1 MSHNKYKFF
10 SKHKVGAM
18 KNSRKR
24 KVWLLQKIRMT
35 AEMKKRRQKN
45 ANHKRL
51 RKAKITQPN
60 REIGIP
66 RVISRKGVYDFNHCI
81 SILPR
86 NFTKADLIR
95 KFLPDNFR
103 YLIETES
110 SPFYSNEVEKEKY
123 TTNGIVLI
131 PENFSIV
138 DNPQDSYHAL
148 KMIVHGLLYENKQ
161 YLVLDYKKCNN
172 TELETQALLDLIL
185 MDYFKCRTICQKY
198 KLKGAKFSELKAENI
213 NDKDLQK
220 MIWSVGSPVN
230 LGIKEVKFPE
240 TEKFKLKTHDGKDGD
255 IIKQKDI
262 DTSRLLDYLV
272 NCLRRMKKQM
282 SPEKISD
289 MGNVIGET
297 LINAEEHSTLKR
309 RFSIG
314 YFTEYNENNSHYGL
328 FNLVIMNFGK
338 TIYQKFKSDDCP
350 NKTVVYRMKELS
362 KKYTEK
368 GFFNIGQIEEEC
380 LWTLYALQEGV
391 TSVSPDEFSKRGNG
405 SIQFIES
412 FFNIKGSKRKDDVS
426 QMTLVSGNTN
436 ILFDGTYEI
445 QEKIRDNQRF
455 KMMTF
460 NNSGNIE
467 EKPDNNYVKHTD
479 YHFPGTIFRA
489 KILINDD
496 DLV

>member
-1 MSHNKYKFF
+1 MIN
-10 SKHKVGAM
+10 AC
-18 KNSRKR
+18 KR
-24 KVWLLQKIRMT
+24 KVWLLQEIRMA
-35 AEMKKRRQKN
+35 AEMKKRQKKN
-45 ANHKRL
+45 AKCKRL
-51 RKAKITQPN
+51 RRSKKTQPT
-60 REIGIP
+60 RELSIP
-66 RVISRKGVYDFNHCI
+66 RVINRKGIYYFNHQI

-95 KFLPDNFR
+95 KFLPVNLR

-110 SPFYSNEVEKEKY
+110 SPFYSNEIKKEKY
-123 TTNGIVLI
+123 ITQGTVLI
-131 PENFSIV
+131 PQNFSII

-148 KMIVHGLLYENKQ
+148 KRIVHGLLYENTK
-161 YLVLDYKKCNN
+161 YLVLDYQQCNN

-185 MDYFKCRTICQKY
+185 MDYSKCRKVCQKY

-213 NDKDLQK
+213 NDKNLQK

-230 LGIKEVKFPE
+230 LGIKEIDFPE

-255 IIKQKDI
+255 IINQKDI
-262 DTSRLLDYLV
+262 DTSKLLDYLM
-272 NCLRRMKKQM
+272 NCLRRMKKEM

-314 YFTEYNENNSHYGL
+314 YFTEFNENNSHYGL

-350 NKTVVYRMKELS
+350 NKSVVNRMEELS

-368 GFFNIGQIEEEC
+368 GFFSIGHIEEEC

-412 FFNIKGSKRKDDVS
+412 FFNIKGSNGKDDVS
-426 QMTLVSGNTN
+426 QMTLLSGNTN

-445 QEKIRDNQRF
+445 QEKIRDNQRY

-467 EKPDNNYVKHTD
+467 EKPDNKYVRHIEH
-479 YHFPGTIFRA
+479 HFPGTIFRA